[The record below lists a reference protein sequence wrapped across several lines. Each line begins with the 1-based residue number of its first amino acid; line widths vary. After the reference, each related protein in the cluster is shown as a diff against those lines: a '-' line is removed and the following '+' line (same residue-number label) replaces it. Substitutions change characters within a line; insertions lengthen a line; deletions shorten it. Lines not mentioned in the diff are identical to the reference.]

1 MPDQLT
7 PPIDAP
13 PPRGPRPRVLSGIQ
27 PTFHLHL
34 GNYLGALRHWVR
46 EQDRYDNYFCIVDLH
61 ALTVV
66 PDPDAVRSSVLE
78 LAALYIACGLDT
90 DRSVIFVQSHV
101 PAHAQLGW
109 ILECHT
115 PLGWLERMTQ
125 FKSKAGSGR
134 DRERAAAGL
143 LTYPDLMAAD
153 ILLYDADFVP
163 VGDDQRQHV
172 ELCRDIAQRVNALR
186 GDVFRVPEPLIRGT
200 GARVMGLDDP
210 TSKMS
215 KTTSRTKPA
224 HAILLLDPPDTVRKK
239 LARATT
245 DGNPAVTVPLGPGVA
260 NLVDI
265 YASLREMTHEAAA
278 EEFDGQTYGALKSA
292 VADAVNEALAP
303 VQARYAE
310 LRADEGGLR
319 RILADCAARASEV
332 ADRTLARVQGAVGL
346 R

>member
-1 MPDQLT
+1 MPSS
-7 PPIDAP
+7 
-13 PPRGPRPRVLSGIQ
+13 RPRVLSGIQ

-46 EQDRYDNYFCIVDLH
+46 EQHRYDNYFCIVDLH

-66 PDPDAVRSSVLE
+66 PDPDIVRNGALE
-78 LAALYIACGLDT
+78 LAALYLAAGLDPGNA
-90 DRSVIFVQSHV
+90 VVFVQSHV

-125 FKSKAGSGR
+125 FKSKAGAGH
-134 DRERAAAGL
+134 DRERAGAGL

-172 ELCRDIAQRVNALR
+172 EITRDIAKRINGLR
-186 GDVFRVPEPLIRGT
+186 GDVFRIPEPLIRHT

-210 TSKMS
+210 TAKMS
-215 KTTSRTKPA
+215 KTTATTRPN
-224 HAILLLDPPDTVRKK
+224 HAILLLDPPDVVRKK
-239 LARATT
+239 IGRATT
-245 DGNPAVTVPLGPGVA
+245 DANPCVEAPLSPGVA
-260 NLVDI
+260 NLIDI
-265 YASLREMTHEAAA
+265 FAALQDMGSDEAVRQLTGA
-278 EEFDGQTYGALKSA
+278 TYGQLKST
-292 VADAVNEALAP
+292 VTDALNDALAP
-303 VQARYAE
+303 LQARYTD
-310 LRADEGGLR
+310 LRADEAELR
-319 RILADCAARASEV
+319 RLLTANAERASAV
-332 ADRTLARVQGAVGL
+332 AQPTLERVQRAVGL